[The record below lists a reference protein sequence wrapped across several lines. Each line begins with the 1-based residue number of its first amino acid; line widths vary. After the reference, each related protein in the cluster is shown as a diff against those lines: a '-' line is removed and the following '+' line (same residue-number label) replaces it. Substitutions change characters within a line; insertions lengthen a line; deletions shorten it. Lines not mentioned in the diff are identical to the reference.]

1 MKLGLNLL
9 LALLTWIGST
19 GAIAA
24 PLETFKFNLFV
35 EIHRCTSSEGYSSC
49 DASLGTGVDLVLPLD
64 HCGTQPSGSYCS
76 GAYETVTQ
84 RDGHRVRTSVLVQR
98 FGEGETAQY
107 SLIAT
112 VQAEGTDAAAARSIE
127 IEFKNSALTDSVR
140 FRGAEFADAREGENV
155 TYLASVVVGPVGNR

>member
-1 MKLGLNLL
+1 
-9 LALLTWIGST
+9 
-19 GAIAA
+19 
-24 PLETFKFNLFV
+24 
-35 EIHRCTSSEGYSSC
+35 
-49 DASLGTGVDLVLPLD
+49 
-64 HCGTQPSGSYCS
+64 
-76 GAYETVTQ
+76 
-84 RDGHRVRTSVLVQR
+84 LVQR